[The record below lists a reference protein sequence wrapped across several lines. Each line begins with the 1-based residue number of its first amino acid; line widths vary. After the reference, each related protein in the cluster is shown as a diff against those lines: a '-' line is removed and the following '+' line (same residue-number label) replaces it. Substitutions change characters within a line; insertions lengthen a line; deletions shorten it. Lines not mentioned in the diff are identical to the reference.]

1 MGRNCY
7 HFFQKSIRSHTCQSH
22 APLSLHSLSLSP
34 LSLSLSLRQ
43 LGTRHI
49 IEEMNTNRHT
59 VQVIFICGGLRHNKT
74 YVQATSDATGL
85 CNIAAGNA
93 AFEVGGLFF
102 CALCYLLT
110 PTALCRE
117 PYKSALGQKSSDLF
131 SFTETISIVCTLKYG
146 QFWFLVGHVFEKGSA
161 PNVPRQ
167 LGWDLVG
174 ATIALTPK
182 PCLAVDGVWSIVYPL
197 VVPVSRQSWLP
208 LKADPPQLV
217 DDLFSM
223 LIACS
228 LTCVYTW
235 MLCL

>member
-1 MGRNCY
+1 MSLVCGHVCTSQCRVY
-7 HFFQKSIRSHTCQSH
+7 AFQFRRKDPHSAFSFGAKYIPNTWDGIVIISFRSPSVPTLVNHM
-22 APLSLHSLSLSP
+22 PLSLSTLSLS

-182 PCLAVDGVWSIVYPL
+182 PCLAVDGVC
-197 VVPVSRQSWLP
+197 
-208 LKADPPQLV
+208 
-217 DDLFSM
+217 DL
-223 LIACS
+223 
-228 LTCVYTW
+228 
-235 MLCL
+235 